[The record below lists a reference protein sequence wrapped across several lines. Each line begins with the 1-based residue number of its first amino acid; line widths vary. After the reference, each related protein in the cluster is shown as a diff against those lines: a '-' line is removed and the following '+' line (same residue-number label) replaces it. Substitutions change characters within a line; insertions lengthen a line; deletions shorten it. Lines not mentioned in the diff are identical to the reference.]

1 MAQPELEQLYRAL
14 MHTRFACVP
23 RGEHTLREVYS
34 AVQSQ
39 YPTLCDNNF
48 LCSTNCRS
56 GHKHPEWQHVVR
68 KALHALKKRGSNAV
82 VHAQRGSW
90 HFIAS
95 TATIVP
101 LPEEII
107 DPTPLHEGA
116 IRQILV
122 NAYERNP
129 EARRRCL
136 EHYGVSCFIC
146 GFNFS
151 DVYGEIGQ
159 GFIHV
164 HHLRQLADIGE
175 EYEVDPVAD
184 LRPICPNYHAII
196 HRRIPALT
204 IEEVKALL
212 HRVNRKTG

>member
-14 MHTRFACVP
+14 MHTRFAFVP
-23 RGEHTLREVYS
+23 RGEHSLRAVYS

-39 YPTLCDNNF
+39 YPRLCDDTF

-56 GHKHPEWQHVVR
+56 GHNRPEWQHVVR
-68 KALHALKKRGSNAV
+68 KALQDLKKRMSNAV
-82 VHAQRGSW
+82 VRAQRGSW

-95 TATIVP
+95 TAATVP

-107 DPTPLHEGA
+107 DPAPLHEGA

-129 EARRRCL
+129 EARSRCL
-136 EHYGVSCFIC
+136 AYYGVSCFVC
-146 GFNFS
+146 SFNFA
-151 DVYGEIGQ
+151 DTYGEIGRD
-159 GFIHV
+159 FIHV
-164 HHLRQLADIGE
+164 HHLRPLADIGE
-175 EYEVDPVAD
+175 AYEVDPVAD
-184 LRPICPNYHAII
+184 LRPVCPNCHAII

-204 IEEVKALL
+204 IEEVQVLL
-212 HRVNRKTG
+212 HRAYRKTD